1 MTGFAKPLEDEIIE
15 DSEPEREEHR
25 LQKKLR
31 RKALNKKAEISPDDV
46 DSPRKCV
53 PVDRK
58 LQDRSIIII
67 SGESS
72 LVLPGDHFN
81 EGSSDDSDTPL
92 NIAVQAQ
99 QDSAKENFGT
109 EEQSQTQ
116 PTSTRVSST

>member
-1 MTGFAKPLEDEIIE
+1 MAGFAKPLEDEIIE

-25 LQKKLR
+25 LHKKLR
-31 RKALNKKAEISPDDV
+31 RKALNKKVEILPDDV
-46 DSPRKCV
+46 DSPRKRV

-72 LVLPGDHFN
+72 LVFPGDHFN

-99 QDSAKENFGT
+99 QCSAKENFGT